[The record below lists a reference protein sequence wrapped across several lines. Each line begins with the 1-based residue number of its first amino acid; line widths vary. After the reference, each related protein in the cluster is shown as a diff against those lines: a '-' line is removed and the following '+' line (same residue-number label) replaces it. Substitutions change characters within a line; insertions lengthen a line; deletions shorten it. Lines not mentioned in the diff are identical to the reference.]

1 MPRIHDRAHDEEPM
15 ATLPNRSPALGGL
28 LVGLACAL
36 ALACAHGPGGDAKAP
51 RTLLPD
57 AQALSHGAPT
67 LWQRFEAETG
77 RPRLLILASPT

>member
-1 MPRIHDRAHDEEPM
+1 MHDGTRDQQPM
-15 ATLPNRSPALGGL
+15 ATLSNRNAVSTTLFF
-28 LVGLACAL
+28 GLACAL

-67 LWQRFEAETG
+67 LWQRFEADAS

>member
-1 MPRIHDRAHDEEPM
+1 MHDRARDEEPI
-15 ATLPNRSPALGGL
+15 ATLPNRIAALNAL
-28 LVGLACAL
+28 FVGLACAL
-36 ALACAHGPGGDAKAP
+36 ALACAHGPGGDAKAL

-67 LWQRFEAETG
+67 LWQRFEAEAG